1 MLAAFGIGMFVERSA
16 VEPSQGPRVLREVR
30 WDPIHDDA
38 DAGLVQGVDQRPE
51 VVGCAES

>member
-1 MLAAFGIGMFVERSA
+1 MFVERSA